1 MALAR
6 VVLAVVL
13 CFCSAASAHDL
24 LDDADTS
31 LTSGEGILP
40 VMPAMNMLTGA
51 AASHDD
57 AAPQLTRLMQPL
69 ARTA

>member
-6 VVLAVVL
+6 VVLAACVL
-13 CFCSAASAHDL
+13 CICSAATARDL

-51 AASHDD
+51 AAAH
-57 AAPQLTRLMQPL
+57 L
-69 ARTA
+69 ALLRS